1 MYLTPFNT
9 PWSLWSNESFD
20 TKHQI
25 FRHEHWQAQF
35 WAIPNEQH
43 WYINIAQ
50 FFSDPGIDIL
60 EINSDCLPCWYCEN
74 KQVEM
79 TWSKLLFFFVSF
91 QFLLQNEIHHLHFCP
106 CLGRRLGSP
115 QISRIQRARFWKP
128 DQGPEALHHRQGQGW
143 SNHHGRLEDLPQDWR
158 WPWLRK
164 GYSSTCLLLC
174 LRSFWWH

>member
-74 KQVEM
+74 QQQWK
-79 TWSKLLFFFVSF
+79 WRDKNYFFSSLASSSYFKMKSIIFIFALVLAVALAAPKPAESNEHDFGNLTKDQRLCIIDKVKADPTIMAALKTCHKTGGGLDCVKAIPQLVSCF
-91 QFLLQNEIHHLHFCP
+91 
-106 CLGRRLGSP
+106 
-115 QISRIQRARFWKP
+115 A
-128 DQGPEALHHRQGQGW
+128 
-143 SNHHGRLEDLPQDWR
+143 
-158 WPWLRK
+158 
-164 GYSSTCLLLC
+164 
-174 LRSFWWH
+174 